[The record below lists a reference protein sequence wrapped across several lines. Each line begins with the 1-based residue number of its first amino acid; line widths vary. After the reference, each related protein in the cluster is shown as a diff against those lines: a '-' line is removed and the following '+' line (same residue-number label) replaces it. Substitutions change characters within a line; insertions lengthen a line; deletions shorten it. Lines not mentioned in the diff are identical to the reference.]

1 MTTTSQAHAKGERV
15 SRRETLTE
23 TIFGATGM
31 SMRDA
36 TETAAQVMLDPV
48 QKSIVEAYATLVD
61 SIVDYEANAA
71 TEDPATAARVLA
83 EITAEREERGV
94 WTQWARQRAYV
105 LTTII
110 KRAAERSPA

>member
-1 MTTTSQAHAKGERV
+1 MTTTHRAYENGERV
-15 SRRETLTE
+15 SRLETLTE

-31 SMRDA
+31 SMSEA
-36 TETAAQVMLDPV
+36 TETAAQMLLDPV
-48 QKSIVEAYATLVD
+48 QKSIVEAYATLIDSVVD
-61 SIVDYEANAA
+61 HQIHAT
-71 TEDPATAARVLA
+71 TEDPATAARMLS
-83 EITAEREERGV
+83 EIVAEREERGV

>member
-1 MTTTSQAHAKGERV
+1 MTTTRQAHANGERV
-15 SRRETLTE
+15 SRLETLTE

-61 SIVDYEANAA
+61 SIVDHEVNASA
-71 TEDPATAARVLA
+71 EDPATAARMLS
-83 EITAEREERGV
+83 EIVTERTERGV
-94 WTQWARQRAYV
+94 WTQWSRQRTYA
-105 LTTII
+105 LATII
-110 KRAAERSPA
+110 RRAAERSPS